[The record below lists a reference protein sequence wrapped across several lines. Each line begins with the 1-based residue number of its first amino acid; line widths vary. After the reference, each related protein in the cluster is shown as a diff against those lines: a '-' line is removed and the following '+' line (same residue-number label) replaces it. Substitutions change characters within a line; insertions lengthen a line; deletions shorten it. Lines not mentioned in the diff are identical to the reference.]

1 MSTLYRKIQRKR
13 LKNGLHGPVTL
24 GVSLREVWTENGE
37 YRDADTMSH
46 YASVKSSWAQR
57 NTFIETKNRTLQCLK
72 RHYSTVWSM
81 KNVAVLTEDGA
92 FALFFRPHPRGVD
105 SSRVSTPGNLPST
118 AKKMLMPGGHLR
130 KNVKWRE
137 RTDSFDNYRGE
148 DLLLACVASLACLPR
163 ARFFFYFTHLFP
175 SARFFF
181 YFPHLF
187 PSACYAG

>member
-13 LKNGLHGPVTL
+13 LKNGLHRPVTL

-118 AKKMLMPGGHLR
+118 AKKNANAQGSFEEKRKMERKDWLLWQLQGRRFTFSLR
-130 KNVKWRE
+130 
-137 RTDSFDNYRGE
+137 S
-148 DLLLACVASLACLPR
+148 LPR
-163 ARFFFYFTHLFP
+163 VPPSRAVFFFISPIYFLARVFFLFP
-175 SARFFF
+175 PFIS
-181 YFPHLF
+181 
-187 PSACYAG
+187 

>member
-13 LKNGLHGPVTL
+13 LKNGLHRPVNL

-37 YRDADTMSH
+37 YRDVDTISH
-46 YASVKSSWAQR
+46 YASVKSSWAQLNWCMSSRHEVFGRTLALLQR

-92 FALFFRPHPRGVD
+92 FALFFRPHPGGVD

-148 DLLLACVASLACLPR
+148 DLLLACVEG
-163 ARFFFYFTHLFP
+163 ARK
-175 SARFFF
+175 
-181 YFPHLF
+181 
-187 PSACYAG
+187 

>member
-1 MSTLYRKIQRKR
+1 
-13 LKNGLHGPVTL
+13 
-24 GVSLREVWTENGE
+24 
-37 YRDADTMSH
+37 MSH
-46 YASVKSSWAQR
+46 YASVKSSWAQLNWCMSSR
-57 NTFIETKNRTLQCLK
+57 HEVFDRTLALLQKNTFIETKNRTLQCLK

-81 KNVAVLTEDGA
+81 KNVAVLTEDG
-92 FALFFRPHPRGVD
+92 GVD

-163 ARFFFYFTHLFP
+163 ARFFFISPIYFLARVFFLFRP
-175 SARFFF
+175 FIS
-181 YFPHLF
+181 
-187 PSACYAG
+187 